1 MHFVNPNGVQLRKLS
16 GRSLLKVKSVKI
28 DDGLDVIY
36 LCLRGKISSFCIYV
50 CLEDS
55 ESK

>member
-1 MHFVNPNGVQLRKLS
+1 MTCVLGIFS
-16 GRSLLKVKSVKI
+16 GRSLLKVKTVKN

-36 LCLRGKISSFCIYV
+36 LCLRGKISTFGIYV